1 MTSLNEQVDK
11 ILDNE
16 RYNGRINILDD
27 SDPNVRFQ
35 MAEKISI
42 RNKTTEYRQP
52 LEGILEE
59 NILAQV
65 YFSEGNVQIVQ
76 NGLRAGVY
84 QMSGEKKLVVP
95 PQNIDN
101 LKIIMRSVYLQYGQ
115 FNESDSVTAQVER
128 LNGIVLD
135 YAVQNVY
142 NEAIGYLKYCQD
154 QSSLVMPME
163 RPQATDRDHR
173 HLYRT
178 TI

>member
-42 RNKTTEYRQP
+42 RNKTTEYRKP
-52 LEGILEE
+52 LEGILEK

-65 YFSEGNVQIVQ
+65 YFSKGNVQIVQ

-101 LKIIMRSVYLQYGQ
+101 LKIIMRSVYLL
-115 FNESDSVTAQVER
+115 A
-128 LNGIVLD
+128 
-135 YAVQNVY
+135 
-142 NEAIGYLKYCQD
+142 
-154 QSSLVMPME
+154 
-163 RPQATDRDHR
+163 
-173 HLYRT
+173 
-178 TI
+178 